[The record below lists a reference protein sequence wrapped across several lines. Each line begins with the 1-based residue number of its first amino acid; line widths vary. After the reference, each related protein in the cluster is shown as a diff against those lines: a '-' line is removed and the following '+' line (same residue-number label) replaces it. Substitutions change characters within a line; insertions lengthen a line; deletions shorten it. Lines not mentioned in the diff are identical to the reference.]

1 MLRRMPPG
9 VGDEGEPGADEVGP
23 ALDPSPEAADAAAA
37 LPETLDSPTAGPAP
51 LLLNAVV
58 TNSAKPDTAPGAAA
72 AAHEV
77 GAGMD
82 DGADEAMLSAPIG
95 AAPIGSGVG
104 RGGAAGAGT
113 DDLPPEDTLPEH
125 RIQAGCTAVV
135 AVLQGNEMWVA
146 NAGDSRAVLCR
157 GGKAVPMSEDHKPV
171 RAPAP
176 LRHLCPRA
184 IMLAK
189 MRGDQFTVATMKGL
203 SVHICTQTER
213 RSHKT
218 PAWQAAA
225 VIVVFRSPAM

>member
-9 VGDEGEPGADEVGP
+9 VGDEGELGAEEAGP
-23 ALDPSPEAADAAAA
+23 ALDPSPEAAEAAAA

-51 LLLNAVV
+51 LTLNAAV
-58 TNSAKPDTAPGAAA
+58 NHSAKPESAPGAPA
-72 AAHEV
+72 AAHEP

-82 DGADEAMLSAPIG
+82 DDADEAMLAAPIG
-95 AAPIGSGVG
+95 AAPIGSGSGLG
-104 RGGAAGAGT
+104 RGGAAGGAT

-171 RAPAP
+171 RAPVLPQQSRSRISMSA
-176 LRHLCPRA
+176 RA
-184 IMLAK
+184 CILA
-189 MRGDQFTVATMKGL
+189 M
-203 SVHICTQTER
+203 
-213 RSHKT
+213 
-218 PAWQAAA
+218 AW
-225 VIVVFRSPAM
+225 V